1 MDERKFLERIT
12 INPQI
17 LSGQPVIRDRQVL
30 VKQIVEMLTMGETFP
45 TIMEKYPELKQED
58 IQACLVYARQL
69 VQRERATRW
78 QPRSLE
84 DLQSA
89 LPGILEQVPYLKL
102 LVLVGSRAR
111 GDYNEKSDWDFAFLC
126 KELYQIEPMTN
137 ADIFAQS
144 IQVGILPET
153 IGLRLAEAAKFR
165 NILAHL
171 YDKIEPRQVVEN
183 INPVLQDYQIYINC
197 INDYLESLENR

>member
-1 MDERKFLERIT
+1 LVE
-12 INPQI
+12 QI
-17 LSGQPVIRDRQVL
+17 L
-30 VKQIVEMLTMGETFP
+30 EMLTMGETFP
-45 TIMEKYPELKQED
+45 TIMEKYPELKRED

-111 GDYNEKSDWDFAFLC
+111 GYYN
-126 KELYQIEPMTN
+126 
-137 ADIFAQS
+137 
-144 IQVGILPET
+144 
-153 IGLRLAEAAKFR
+153 
-165 NILAHL
+165 
-171 YDKIEPRQVVEN
+171 
-183 INPVLQDYQIYINC
+183 
-197 INDYLESLENR
+197 